1 MEPTT
6 TELEEERNAESRGKK
21 PCKALMILIANVKST
36 CIKSTCKEHMYKGSM
51 SVRKVNYILQPSIP

>member
-36 CIKSTCKEHMYKGSM
+36 LKSYMYKGSM